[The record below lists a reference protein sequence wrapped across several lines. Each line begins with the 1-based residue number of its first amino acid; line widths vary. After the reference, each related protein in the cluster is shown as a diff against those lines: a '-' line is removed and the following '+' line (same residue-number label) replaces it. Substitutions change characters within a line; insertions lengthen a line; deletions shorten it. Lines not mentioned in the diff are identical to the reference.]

1 MFCME
6 SYCMFFFQIMALL
19 APIIG
24 AEKTREYFL
33 DKFLEL
39 CTNENYDVR
48 KMCAVFCPHLCKVM
62 GIDVSEKHLVWHNKC
77 PPSESPL
84 LTQTFLFLIIDSSIF
99 EAL

>member
-1 MFCME
+1 
-6 SYCMFFFQIMALL
+6 MALL

-24 AEKTREYFL
+24 AEKTREHFL

-62 GIDVSEKHLVWHNKC
+62 GIDISEENLVRVNG
-77 PPSESPL
+77 
-84 LTQTFLFLIIDSSIF
+84 LFSNCVF
-99 EAL
+99 EMKEPN

>member
-1 MFCME
+1 
-6 SYCMFFFQIMALL
+6 MALL

-62 GIDVSEKHLVWHNKC
+62 GVEISEKNLVRKKKLNNK
-77 PPSESPL
+77 SFDIKIDKMIANLFTEMLSSDYL
-84 LTQTFLFLIIDSSIF
+84 LKIEFSQ
-99 EAL
+99 

>member
-1 MFCME
+1 MTIAIRF
-6 SYCMFFFQIMALL
+6 SFLYFFLRRFEPIRLQIVALL

-62 GIDVSEKHLVWHNKC
+62 GIETSEKFLV
-77 PPSESPL
+77 
-84 LTQTFLFLIIDSSIF
+84 
-99 EAL
+99 